1 MLPAAPPCANMCF
14 CHTLH
19 ARSRPVRCLCMA
31 GSSRS
36 RAEPAVGLR
45 VELLEDTEVGWLE
58 VGKVGRRSAEGR
70 EIHPP
75 SQRTGPLSYPALYD
89 GGGSRCS
96 TWKAVDAD
104 RGRDEQGSAQ
114 SGILGAVGSGTVGMC
129 GVRGRGRVAAN
140 GPSSQRPQPAELA
153 RSWLGQH
160 QLRIAYRHA
169 AAHAH
174 HRQPEPRTP
183 VRPYARDPAPSL
195 SSRLG
200 SPEPE
205 STSTTRT
212 RTRDRTQSQL
222 DYIALTQPTSCFHTL
237 PLPSPYP
244 TKTNS
249 HNGPQPP
256 RTYTAAPLVM
266 TRPRRRPSDNASHRD
281 GLPPLPRCRARCSL
295 RLSPVRNHDARALHS
310 ILRHRANATGWCR
323 YWQEPSCPHG
333 RRQAEQGEY
342 CAVCL
347 PRKTQL
353 GTTEFT
359 SVWGSASRD
368 RAQSARQSAV

>member
-1 MLPAAPPCANMCF
+1 MRALDLRPRQDLALIRCAWTQPAHAGGPVYRCAGLVTTPQSPLIREAAALALVAARCAAVREHVLLPHPACTVQA
-14 CHTLH
+14 
-19 ARSRPVRCLCMA
+19 RCLCMA

-45 VELLEDTEVGWLE
+45 VELSEDTEVGWLE
-58 VGKVGRRSAEGR
+58 VGKVGRRSAEDR

-129 GVRGRGRVAAN
+129 GVRDRGRVAAN

-153 RSWLGQH
+153 RSWLGQQ

-183 VRPYARDPAPSL
+183 VRP
-195 SSRLG
+195 
-200 SPEPE
+200 
-205 STSTTRT
+205 
-212 RTRDRTQSQL
+212 
-222 DYIALTQPTSCFHTL
+222 
-237 PLPSPYP
+237 
-244 TKTNS
+244 
-249 HNGPQPP
+249 
-256 RTYTAAPLVM
+256 
-266 TRPRRRPSDNASHRD
+266 
-281 GLPPLPRCRARCSL
+281 
-295 RLSPVRNHDARALHS
+295 
-310 ILRHRANATGWCR
+310 
-323 YWQEPSCPHG
+323 
-333 RRQAEQGEY
+333 
-342 CAVCL
+342 
-347 PRKTQL
+347 
-353 GTTEFT
+353 
-359 SVWGSASRD
+359 
-368 RAQSARQSAV
+368 